1 MLLSRARSPQILK
14 RDKDCH
20 AVRSQSA
27 EALLQGGYTIMAQV
41 TPFQSQA
48 SHDDLVE
55 RARQLVPHLRQRMK
69 EMDQLGRLPEET
81 VQELQ
86 DAGLFQLSTPR
97 IYGGHQVD
105 MRTYMD
111 VVAEIGRGDTSTAWV
126 VSLINGANWMAATIF
141 PEETQ
146 REIFDTPGGARA
158 TGVLAPRQCSVQRV
172 EGGYLIEDGKWG
184 FNSGSYHA
192 NWVGLGI
199 PLLNERGEVCDQGF
213 ALLPSEDV
221 ERLND
226 WNVIGMQGTGSTSV
240 AVHQKF
246 VPNRRITSMSKSTHG
261 DYLSTNLRNEVAYRY
276 AFVPFLAIVLIY
288 PVLGATRAM
297 LDLLL
302 ERLPS
307 RGIQYTWHTKQ
318 AEATITHLQV
328 AEAAA
333 KIDAAQLLLERASN
347 DIDTWAQRGEYMEY
361 MSRARVRMDSG
372 YAARLLFEA
381 SDIIIEASGGSFA
394 TASNP
399 LNHFW
404 RDIRTG
410 TLHAF

>member
-1 MLLSRARSPQILK
+1 M
-14 RDKDCH
+14 
-20 AVRSQSA
+20 V
-27 EALLQGGYTIMAQV
+27 QV
-41 TPFQSQA
+41 THSQRQA
-48 SHDDLVE
+48 SHDELVE
-55 RARQLVPHLRQRMK
+55 RARQLVPHLRQRLK
-69 EMDQLGRLPEET
+69 EMDQLGYLPEAT

-86 DAGLFQLSTPR
+86 DAGLFQLTIPR

-111 VVAEIGRGDTSTAWV
+111 VVAEIGRGDTSTAWI
-126 VSLINGANWMAATIF
+126 VSLISGANWMAAAVF

-146 REIFDTPGGARA
+146 QEVFGTEGGARV

-172 EGGYLIEDGKWG
+172 EGGYLIEEGKWG
-184 FNSGSYHA
+184 FNSGSYHS

-199 PLLNERGEVCDQGF
+199 PLLNERGEVVDQGF

-240 AVHQKF
+240 AVHNKF
-246 VPNRRITSMSKSTHG
+246 VPDRRITSMHQSTDGH
-261 DYLSTNLRNEVAYRY
+261 YLSKNLQDEVEYRY

-288 PVLGATRAM
+288 PILGAARAM
-297 LDLLL
+297 LEMLL

-307 RGIQYTWHTKQ
+307 RGIQYTWYTKQ
-318 AEATITHLQV
+318 AEATVTHLQV
-328 AEAAA
+328 AEATA
-333 KIDAAQLLLERASN
+333 KIDAAQLFLERASD
-347 DIDTWAQRGEYMEY
+347 DIDSWARRGEYMEY

-372 YAARLLFEA
+372 YAARLLYEA
-381 SDIIIEASGGSFA
+381 ADIIIEASGGSFA
-394 TASNP
+394 AASNP

-410 TLHAF
+410 SLHAFSNPTTNIELYGRLLCGQPANTPLV